1 MKLNREQT
9 RTLAAA
15 VGLDIP
21 DADLDNITLRTSAL
35 LESMARMEAELG
47 AEMDSVEPLPPV
59 FQRED
64 FP

>member
-1 MKLNREQT
+1 MKPNREQT

-21 DADLDNITLRTSAL
+21 DADLDNVTLRTSAL
-35 LESMARMEAELG
+35 LASMARMEAELG
-47 AEMDSVEPLPPV
+47 AEMDAVEPLPPV

-64 FP
+64 FA

>member
-47 AEMDSVEPLPPV
+47 AEMDAVEPLPPV